1 MTIHEQLTDV
11 VLFIGTRRRAAE
23 AKGRHDEVKLWHYV
37 WLLEDFVR
45 ETGQVYRFEDS
56 LRGELSAKR
65 PSISTRLGNHEGT
78 LAQPVMELLL
88 ETLDE
93 TPEPEQK
100 QHVRVLIALVN
111 FLAETRQLDEADG
124 FVVNRWDY
132 APVAIAHF
140 ANLEEAQAWMKSVAE
155 PPSPVR
161 ILIGDE
167 YYQFWYMRE
176 DNTRGMYKEYSI
188 EPALESLTAKGIPP
202 ETPSFAT
209 REEAEAWLMSHPANP
224 DTFVAIAGEHYFAVH
239 HPWLKRHS
247 LHHVASTLE
256 AWEERKRLVELDTD
270 QETEDPSE
278 GAGE

>member
-1 MTIHEQLTDV
+1 MTIHEQLADV
-11 VLFIGTRRRAAE
+11 ILFIGTRWRAAQAKSRYEE
-23 AKGRHDEVKLWHYV
+23 AKLWSYV
-37 WLLEDFVR
+37 RMLDDFVR
-45 ETGQVYRFEDS
+45 VTGQVYRFEDS
-56 LRGELSAKR
+56 LRRALPAER
-65 PSISTRLGNHEGT
+65 PSVSTRLEKHEGS
-78 LAQPVMELLL
+78 LAQPAMELLL

-100 QHVRVLIALVN
+100 QQVRVLIALIN
-111 FLAETRQLDEADG
+111 FLAETGQLDEANG
-124 FVVNRWDY
+124 FVVNRRDY

-140 ANLEEAQAWMKSVAE
+140 ANPEEAQAWMKSVAE

-176 DNTRGMYKEYSI
+176 DNTRGMYKDYAI
-188 EPALESLTAKGIPP
+188 EPELEWLMARGIPP

-239 HPWLKRHS
+239 HPRLKRHS

-270 QETEDPSE
+270 QDEEGPHSDTE
-278 GAGE
+278 